1 MPARI
6 PVLGT
11 GWSFPPTFVKGPN
24 TVEMISDEEDVNSSL
39 HILLSTGIGERVMR
53 PTYGCDLKQFLFEPL
68 DTSLQAYVKDIIIT
82 AVLYHE
88 PRIRLDDVTIAR
100 NAEQGMIEIN
110 VQYTVKT
117 TNSRFNLVYPFY
129 LREATEVR
137 EL

>member
-82 AVLYHE
+82 AVLYHPTMAMSPAE
-88 PRIRLDDVTIAR
+88 RVVCAWQTSVNDTITVSS
-100 NAEQGMIEIN
+100 IN
-110 VQYTVKT
+110 
-117 TNSRFNLVYPFY
+117 NLVIKFFILPS
-129 LREATEVR
+129 L
-137 EL
+137 LNIK